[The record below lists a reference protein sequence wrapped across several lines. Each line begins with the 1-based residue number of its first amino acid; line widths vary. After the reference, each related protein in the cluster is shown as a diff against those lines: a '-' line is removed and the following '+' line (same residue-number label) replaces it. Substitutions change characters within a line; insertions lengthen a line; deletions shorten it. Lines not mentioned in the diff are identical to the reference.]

1 MATQSTTMETS
12 ISIARSL
19 ALFMS
24 SFMNSGARK
33 WERKLRGETK
43 DEGLENRNEKNR
55 GTKSKVLNLIAKGK
69 KEGHSSK
76 NLVSVPVKMISLF
89 SATNPLLTWSP
100 SSTPARTSCSQTHRW
115 FCTSSRTT
123 NALSF
128 HIPFSLTCS
137 RLTQK
142 PNAHAAT
149 TLQVK
154 GSSSDS
160 KKEEQEEEY
169 KVLTAMKSQYND
181 ILIVDTPKTRMLLL
195 DSTHNVH
202 SLLYKDGQKWTRSYW
217 DEFASLPAIIPQGP
231 VAIFGLGGGTAAH
244 LMLDVWP
251 SLQLEG
257 WEIDEILINKAR
269 DYFGLSDLEKQT
281 QAGGILHV
289 VVGDALCYLEDDS
302 RKYAGIVID
311 LFSGGKVLPQLQDV
325 ATWLELKGR
334 LIPNGRLMVNCGGIE
349 ESDAINERISTKSVD
364 NAWVENPTIKVLC
377 EAFPGQVSWK
387 RMPEGEGANYLA
399 LTGPLP
405 DLTSWSAMVPHHLS
419 ANVSKWR
426 PCSPLT

>member
-1 MATQSTTMETS
+1 
-12 ISIARSL
+12 
-19 ALFMS
+19 
-24 SFMNSGARK
+24 
-33 WERKLRGETK
+33 
-43 DEGLENRNEKNR
+43 
-55 GTKSKVLNLIAKGK
+55 
-69 KEGHSSK
+69 
-76 NLVSVPVKMISLF
+76 MISLF

-100 SSTPARTSCSQTHRW
+100 SSTPTRISYSQTLRRC
-115 FCTSSRTT
+115 CTSRTT

-128 HIPFSLTCS
+128 PIPFSLTCS

-142 PNAHAAT
+142 PNAHT
-149 TLQVK
+149 TTNLQVQ

-160 KKEEQEEEY
+160 NKEEQEEEY
-169 KVLTAMKSQYND
+169 KVLTAVKSQYND

-257 WEIDEILINKAR
+257 
-269 DYFGLSDLEKQT
+269 
-281 QAGGILHV
+281 
-289 VVGDALCYLEDDS
+289 
-302 RKYAGIVID
+302 IVID
-311 LFSGGKVLPQLQDV
+311 LFYGGKVLPQLQEV

-377 EAFPGQVSWK
+377 EAFPGQLSWK
-387 RMPEGEGANYLA
+387 RVPESEGANYLA

-405 DLTSWSAMVPHHLS
+405 DLTSWSAMVPVHLS
-419 ANVSKWR
+419 AAVSKWR
-426 PCSPLT
+426 PCSPLP

>member
-1 MATQSTTMETS
+1 
-12 ISIARSL
+12 
-19 ALFMS
+19 
-24 SFMNSGARK
+24 
-33 WERKLRGETK
+33 
-43 DEGLENRNEKNR
+43 
-55 GTKSKVLNLIAKGK
+55 
-69 KEGHSSK
+69 
-76 NLVSVPVKMISLF
+76 MISLF

-100 SSTPARTSCSQTHRW
+100 SSSPTRIRYSQTHRRC
-115 FCTSSRTT
+115 CTSRTT

-128 HIPFSLTCS
+128 PIPFSLTCS

-142 PNAHAAT
+142 PNAHTTT
-149 TLQVK
+149 TLQVQ

-160 KKEEQEEEY
+160 NKVEQEEEY
-169 KVLTAMKSQYND
+169 KVLTAVKSQYND

-257 WEIDEILINKAR
+257 
-269 DYFGLSDLEKQT
+269 
-281 QAGGILHV
+281 
-289 VVGDALCYLEDDS
+289 
-302 RKYAGIVID
+302 IVID
-311 LFSGGKVLPQLQDV
+311 LFYGGKVLPQLQEV
-325 ATWLELKGR
+325 ATWLEMKGR

-349 ESDAINERISTKSVD
+349 ESDAINERSTKSVD
-364 NAWVENPTIKVLC
+364 NAWVENQTIKVLC
-377 EAFPGQVSWK
+377 EAFPGQLSWK
-387 RMPEGEGANYLA
+387 RVPESEGANYLA

-405 DLTSWSAMVPHHLS
+405 DLTSWSAMVPDHLS
-419 ANVSKWR
+419 ATVSKWR
-426 PCSPLT
+426 PCSHSNERS

>member
-1 MATQSTTMETS
+1 
-12 ISIARSL
+12 
-19 ALFMS
+19 
-24 SFMNSGARK
+24 
-33 WERKLRGETK
+33 
-43 DEGLENRNEKNR
+43 
-55 GTKSKVLNLIAKGK
+55 
-69 KEGHSSK
+69 
-76 NLVSVPVKMISLF
+76 MISLF
-89 SATNPLLTWSP
+89 SATNPLMTWSP

-142 PNAHAAT
+142 PNAHATT

-154 GSSSDS
+154 GCSSDS

-169 KVLTAMKSQYND
+169 KVLTAVKSQYND

-289 VVGDALCYLEDDS
+289 VVGDALCSLEDDS

-311 LFSGGKVLPQLQDV
+311 LFYGGKVLPQLQDV

-377 EAFPGQVSWK
+377 EAFPGQLSWK

-419 ANVSKWR
+419 ATVSKWR
-426 PCSPLT
+426 PCSPLI

>member
-1 MATQSTTMETS
+1 
-12 ISIARSL
+12 
-19 ALFMS
+19 
-24 SFMNSGARK
+24 
-33 WERKLRGETK
+33 
-43 DEGLENRNEKNR
+43 
-55 GTKSKVLNLIAKGK
+55 
-69 KEGHSSK
+69 
-76 NLVSVPVKMISLF
+76 MISLF

-100 SSTPARTSCSQTHRW
+100 SSSPTRIRYSQTHRRC
-115 FCTSSRTT
+115 CTSRTT

-128 HIPFSLTCS
+128 PIPFSLTCS
-137 RLTQK
+137 RLTLK
-142 PNAHAAT
+142 PNAHTTT
-149 TLQVK
+149 TLQVQ

-160 KKEEQEEEY
+160 NKVEQEEEY
-169 KVLTAMKSQYND
+169 KVLTAVKSQYND

-269 DYFGLSDLEKQT
+269 DYFGLLDLEKQT

-289 VVGDALCYLEDDS
+289 VVGDALCSLEDNG

-311 LFSGGKVLPQLQDV
+311 LFYGGKVLPQLQEV
-325 ATWLELKGR
+325 ATWLEMKGR

-349 ESDAINERISTKSVD
+349 ESDAINERSTKSVD
-364 NAWVENPTIKVLC
+364 NAWVENQTIKVLC
-377 EAFPGQVSWK
+377 EAFPGQLSWK
-387 RMPEGEGANYLA
+387 RVPESEGANYLA

-405 DLTSWSAMVPHHLS
+405 DLTSWSAMVPDHLS
-419 ANVSKWR
+419 AAVSKWR
-426 PCSPLT
+426 PCSPLP